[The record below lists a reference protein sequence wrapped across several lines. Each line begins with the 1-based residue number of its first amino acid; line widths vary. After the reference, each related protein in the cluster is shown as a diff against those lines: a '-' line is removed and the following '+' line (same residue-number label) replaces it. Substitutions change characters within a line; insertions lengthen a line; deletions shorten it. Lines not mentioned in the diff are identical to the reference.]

1 MRTSLLTGLLGIT
14 TAFTFIGC
22 TKADPILTSTFAK
35 ISMLQFQESI
45 ASNNLS
51 TVSLSG
57 TCLKD
62 VTFIEIQ
69 VGANDFIDA
78 STVASA
84 GSDLNCTDGNF
95 TLVLDTTQ
103 SNLAPG
109 LSADSFRF
117 NLRGGFKKVTS
128 ATKTVLFYLAANS
141 SSRVQADL
149 GRVQSSTTDS
159 AYKMRVS
166 ISNEIQST
174 TSSSDK
180 VRIRIGP

>member
-1 MRTSLLTGLLGIT
+1 M
-14 TAFTFIGC
+14 
-22 TKADPILTSTFAK
+22 
-35 ISMLQFQESI
+35 
-45 ASNNLS
+45 
-51 TVSLSG
+51 
-57 TCLKD
+57 
-62 VTFIEIQ
+62 
-69 VGANDFIDA
+69 GANDFIDA

-103 SNLAPG
+103 SNLAAG

-128 ATKTVLFYLAANS
+128 ATKTALFYLATNS
-141 SSRVQADL
+141 SSRAQVDL
-149 GRVQSSTTDS
+149 GRVQTLTTDA

-174 TSSSDK
+174 TSGSEK
-180 VRIRIGP
+180 VRIRVGP